1 MRRGRVLVA
10 REDTSQYKLLDKN
23 SLYNNRIDR
32 DLVVNKPHVITLN
45 LVCIGSTNEII
56 AKVGYAK
63 TLVKEH
69 CKSRESQ

>member
-1 MRRGRVLVA
+1 MFVVISFTKKG
-10 REDTSQYKLLDKN
+10 
-23 SLYNNRIDR
+23 SL
-32 DLVVNKPHVITLN
+32 TLT

-69 CKSRESQ
+69 CKSRESQWFWVYIMIERTSIYG

>member
-1 MRRGRVLVA
+1 MNFRNVLVIGFIKQ
-10 REDTSQYKLLDKN
+10 R
-23 SLYNNRIDR
+23 SL
-32 DLVVNKPHVITLN
+32 TLN

-69 CKSRESQ
+69 CKSRESQWFWVYFMIERTSMYG